1 MLLSER
7 KEAIDPRYE
16 RGYKTL
22 IMKSELLLPVGNMN
36 MCLAAVHH
44 GADAIYVGV
53 PFFNARGRTTDFS
66 LEELKEMIDLCH
78 LYGVRVNL
86 AFNVVIFQNEFPKVI
101 ELLEK
106 ILPMGPDAFIV
117 QDLGLAKLIRTMAPN
132 QRIHASTQMTV
143 TNPDAIKLVDD
154 LKIDRFVLGRE
165 NSIPEIKLIREK
177 TDKELEVFVHGAL
190 CVAYSGQCFTSESL
204 GGRSANRGQCA
215 QSCRLEYE
223 LFVDE
228 VKKDLGAK
236 KYLVSPKDLMGIE
249 EVPMLKE
256 LGVDSFKVEGR
267 LKTPEYVAA
276 AAKNYREVLDGAPV
290 NLEKRAEELS
300 TTYSRGFFSGWLNG
314 VDHQRLVDGTFSA
327 HRGLEIGTIK
337 EIKKK
342 TVMIDSTRALTAGM
356 GLLFAGKEEVGS
368 KIFTVQRIGKSFE
381 VELLQKDLKLEKGM
395 KVYLNSNEAQ
405 AKDLQRGWTSREHMK
420 KIPLKFIV
428 QGMYREPLL
437 VKAIDPEGREAYAQ
451 TISFLMPASNRPMT
465 EESIKE
471 ELNSLGTT
479 VYEMGSFE
487 CFIQEGLFLNHRE
500 LKELRRELVQ
510 KMNEVRTKREAVV
523 ENFEMKAMVPHKAE
537 KAGLNILLRS
547 KAQVEGLVENFGTF
561 ANYQENIKAVILDF
575 EFGKDYAASIELL
588 KSLGLKAGIATTRI
602 LKPAEYYNLNTIIRC
617 RPDLILVRNLGALEY
632 LRSKCEIPLIGDF
645 SLNVTN
651 SMTLD
656 YLTAKGLETVNVSY
670 DLNQDQLLDMV
681 TYSDPSKMEVTLH
694 QYMPEFH
701 MEHCVFAAFL
711 STGSS
716 FRDCGKPCEKHEVKL
731 KDPYGNMHFLKAD
744 HECRNTFFKATP
756 QSAGFLVKELKDKGI
771 ASYRLEALN
780 EKVEE
785 INLKILTYLK
795 LLKGEIT
802 PNDAMNSLK
811 VVESYGLGLGQMN
824 KSDSYKDRKKE
835 TRV

>member
-1 MLLSER
+1 MN
-7 KEAIDPRYE
+7 
-16 RGYKTL
+16 
-22 IMKSELLLPVGNMN
+22 SELLLPVGNMA
-36 MCLAAVHH
+36 MCLAAVHY

-53 PFFNARGRTTDFS
+53 PFFNARGRSADLTMA
-66 LEELKEMIDLCH
+66 ELKEMIDLCH

-86 AFNVVIFQNEFPKVI
+86 AFNVVIFQDEYPKVI
-101 ELLEK
+101 ETLKE

-117 QDLGLAKLIRTMAPN
+117 QDLGLAKLIRAMAPN

-165 NSIPEIKLIREK
+165 NSINEIKLIREK

-228 VKKDLGAK
+228 VKKDLGQK

-249 EVPMLKE
+249 EVPTLKE
-256 LGVDSFKVEGR
+256 LGVNSFKVEGR

-290 NLEKRAEELS
+290 NLEKRTEELS
-300 TTYSRGFFSGWLNG
+300 TTYSRGFFSGWLHG
-314 VDHQRLVDGTFSA
+314 VNHQKLVDGTYSA

-342 TVMIDSTRALTAGM
+342 AVMIDSTRDLKAGM
-356 GLLFAGKEEVGS
+356 GLLFAGPKEDQGS
-368 KIFTVQRIGKSFE
+368 KIFTALRIGKNFE

-405 AKDLQRGWTSREHMK
+405 AKDLQRGWSSREHMK
-420 KIPLKFIV
+420 KIPLKFLV
-428 QGMYREPLL
+428 QGLYNEPLL
-437 VKAIDPEGREAYAQ
+437 VKVTDPEGREIYAQ
-451 TISFLMPASNRPMT
+451 TISNLAPASARPMT
-465 EESIKE
+465 EQFLKD
-471 ELNSLGTT
+471 ELSSLGTT
-479 VYEMGSFE
+479 VYEMGTFE

-500 LKELRRELVQ
+500 LKDVRRELVE
-510 KMNEVRTKREAVV
+510 KMNQARIERRARV
-523 ENFEMKAMVPHKAE
+523 ETFDLKPMVKNQTE
-537 KAGLNILLRS
+537 AGLNILLRS
-547 KAQVEGLVENFGTF
+547 KKQVEGFAENFALFQGHKDI
-561 ANYQENIKAVILDF
+561 IKSVILDF
-575 EFGKDYAASIELL
+575 EFGKDYAASVELI
-588 KSLGLKAGIATTRI
+588 KSLGVKAGIATTRI

-617 RPDLILVRNLGALEY
+617 NPDLILVRNLGAIEY
-632 LRSKCEIPLIGDF
+632 LRQMSQIPLIGDF

-651 SMTLD
+651 SLSLD
-656 YLTAKGLETVNVSY
+656 YLTSKGLGSVNVSY
-670 DLNQDQLLDMV
+670 DLNQDQLLDMLEF
-681 TYSDPSKMEVTLH
+681 SDPSKMEVTLH

-701 MEHCVFAAFL
+701 MEHCVFAAFM
-711 STGSS
+711 SNGSS

-744 HECRNTFFKATP
+744 QECRNTFFKATP
-756 QSAGFLVKELKDKGI
+756 QSAGFLVKELKERGVG
-771 ASYRLEALN
+771 SFRLEALN
-780 EKVEE
+780 ETPEE
-785 INLKILTYLK
+785 INLKIVTYLK
-795 LLKGEIT
+795 LIKGEIT
-802 PNDAMNSLK
+802 ADYALNSLK

-824 KSDSYKDRKKE
+824 KSDTYKDRKKE
-835 TRV
+835 TNQHK